1 MTQYNFTI
9 STKKRN
15 ARKYF
20 FTHFYLNFNKKL
32 FWYEIFI
39 LFKYSNVV
47 VITEKILNEK
57 LIFEFITI
65 STAEIEKKI
74 IILNLCN

>member
-1 MTQYNFTI
+1 MDIYYF
-9 STKKRN
+9 KKKKEMQEN
-15 ARKYF
+15 IF

-47 VITEKILNEK
+47 VITEKNP
-57 LIFEFITI
+57 
-65 STAEIEKKI
+65 
-74 IILNLCN
+74 